1 MKKEELEE
9 LIRKYDKNKVIFSY
23 HYTKERED
31 VRFLKEEVL
40 ETLFSKN
47 ILNFKEKEGNTIKLW
62 LEFDEK
68 HDMVIILRIFQDK
81 IKIITAYP
89 QRIERR
95 QK

>member
-1 MKKEELEE
+1 MKKEELQA
-9 LIRKYDKNKVIFSY
+9 LIRKYDKDKVLFSY

-31 VRFLKEEVL
+31 VRFLKEEII
-40 ETLFSKN
+40 ETLFTKN
-47 ILNFKEKEGNTIKLW
+47 ILNFKEKEGDTVKLW

-68 HDMVIILRIFQDK
+68 HDMVIILRIFHEK

-95 QK
+95 IK